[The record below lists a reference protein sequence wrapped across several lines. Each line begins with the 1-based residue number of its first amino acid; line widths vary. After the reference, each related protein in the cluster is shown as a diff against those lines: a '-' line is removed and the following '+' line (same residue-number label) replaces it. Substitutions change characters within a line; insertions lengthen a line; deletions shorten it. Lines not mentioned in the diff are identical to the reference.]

1 MHFIASRIQ
10 AQTSRRLD
18 QSCGR
23 TVVFNSAGHEQ
34 GESRGQ
40 QYIVSAHGFQ
50 STFRLFVVFV
60 AFVHLLQNTAAAGRR
75 EKLRQ
80 GRVARVADVDEPRIN
95 RKHALPLEHWVNGN
109 NWLLTGCPLSQREL
123 IWLFVQNP
131 LELTEVARKIRNAC
145 VRFDK
150 NSRCNEHSR
159 VQRRRAGNAEAEREW
174 TMTMT
179 KKMQRLQRHRRRH

>member
-1 MHFIASRIQ
+1 MHFIASRMQ
-10 AQTSRRLD
+10 AQTSRWLD

-80 GRVARVADVDEPRIN
+80 GRVARVADVDEP
-95 RKHALPLEHWVNGN
+95 
-109 NWLLTGCPLSQREL
+109 
-123 IWLFVQNP
+123 
-131 LELTEVARKIRNAC
+131 
-145 VRFDK
+145 
-150 NSRCNEHSR
+150 
-159 VQRRRAGNAEAEREW
+159 
-174 TMTMT
+174 
-179 KKMQRLQRHRRRH
+179 